1 MEDKYGWKAVVA
13 SISNISKEVQS
24 SIQDANQ
31 NTDNKLNG
39 IIDKLND
46 LITAIDNLTT
56 AITNNQTN

>member
-1 MEDKYGWKAVVA
+1 MEDKYRWKATVA

-46 LITAIDNLTT
+46 LITAINNLSD